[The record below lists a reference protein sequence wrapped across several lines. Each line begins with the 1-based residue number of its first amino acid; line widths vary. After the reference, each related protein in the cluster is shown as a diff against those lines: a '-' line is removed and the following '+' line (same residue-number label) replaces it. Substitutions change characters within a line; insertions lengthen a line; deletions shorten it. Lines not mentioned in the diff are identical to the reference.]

1 MKPMKAGSR
10 NKEKT
15 MDAVEYTVVTIWG
28 DYAMLRSDQRVDNQV
43 ALALLPEGLEE
54 GQRLLWENFEYRILY

>member
-1 MKPMKAGSR
+1 M
-10 NKEKT
+10 N
-15 MDAVEYTVVTIWG
+15 AVEYTVMTIWG
-28 DYAMLRSDQRVDNQV
+28 DYAMLRSDQGVDNQV